1 VTYSVRLKKRAVKG
15 LSSLP
20 ASIRRDLAARMEAL
34 GADPLPH
41 SAEPLRGEFA
51 GLHRLRV
58 GDYRI
63 VYQIDD
69 TRQAVVVVRVGHR
82 HNVYK

>member
-1 VTYSVRLKKRAVKG
+1 MTYSVRVKKRAVKG

-20 ASIRRDLAARMEAL
+20 ANVRRDLAARIEAL

-58 GDYRI
+58 GDDRI
-63 VYQIDD
+63 VYQIDE
-69 TRQAVVVVRVGHR
+69 TRRAVVVLRVGHR